1 MTKQEILAHVD
12 HTLLKADADWE
23 SIRRLC
29 DEAAENHTASIC
41 INPGWVRQAVQYLD
55 GRVPVCTVIGF
66 PLGATST
73 QAKLA
78 EIRQALEDGC
88 EEFDMVI
95 NIGRLK
101 SGDVEYVREE
111 IRALKQAVVDEHVQV
126 DVVRVA
132 GVGREGRVRRV
143 AVARG
148 SQREDLPRA
157 LPGSCEEVGEFVRLR
172 AQSAYAVPAG
182 QGRDWQQY
190 STFPHT
196 ITP

>member
-73 QAKLA
+73 QMCIRDRSVQWVGTEKFMAASFLPFEYITFA
-78 EIRQALEDGC
+78 EN
-88 EEFDMVI
+88 MVQC
-95 NIGRLK
+95 LQH
-101 SGDVEYVREE
+101 S
-111 IRALKQAVVDEHVQV
+111 
-126 DVVRVA
+126 
-132 GVGREGRVRRV
+132 
-143 AVARG
+143 
-148 SQREDLPRA
+148 
-157 LPGSCEEVGEFVRLR
+157 F
-172 AQSAYAVPAG
+172 
-182 QGRDWQQY
+182 
-190 STFPHT
+190 
-196 ITP
+196 